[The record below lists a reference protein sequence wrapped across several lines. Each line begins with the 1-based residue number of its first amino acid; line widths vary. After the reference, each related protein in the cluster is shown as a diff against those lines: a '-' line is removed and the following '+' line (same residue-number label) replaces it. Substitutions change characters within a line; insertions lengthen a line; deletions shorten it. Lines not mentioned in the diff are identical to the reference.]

1 MSDTEPII
9 RKTFNISFIKEN
21 IVKIKQVINEMKN
34 SGNNN
39 ILEHELEIITRFSKL

>member
-1 MSDTEPII
+1 MFKVLFYNSYYMSDTEPII

-34 SGNNN
+34 CW
-39 ILEHELEIITRFSKL
+39 